1 MRITVISVGKLKE
14 KYWKEALQ
22 EYSKRLSKY
31 CKLDIVEVQDEK
43 APETMTKAEQQQ
55 VCHKEGQRILKVV
68 KENAFV
74 IALAIE
80 GRMFSSEQFAEQI
93 QKNAVQGVSHV
104 IFIIGGSLGL
114 SKEVMQRA
122 DRAISFSAMTFP
134 HQMMR
139 VILLEQ
145 IYRAMRIINGEPY
158 HK

>member
-55 VCHKEGQRILKVV
+55 VCYKEGQRILKVI

-74 IALAIE
+74 IALAIN
-80 GRMFSSEQFAEQI
+80 GKMLSSEQFAEQI
-93 QKNAVQGVSHV
+93 QMDTVQGVSHM

-122 DRAISFSAMTFP
+122 NRAISFSAMTFP

-145 IYRAMRIINGEPY
+145 IYRAMRIIKKEPY